1 MPDDAKDKPA
11 LTEQEA
17 EVIDLEV
24 VSDQPAGDGGMSPED
39 MMKMAPEMVLQ
50 AFRGML
56 KERLKKWFIRSLIW
70 CTVLL
75 IFYQEHGWVRVIFWI
90 WATIAAIHLAFLLY
104 GWYASGKHVDRLAK
118 VFGGMTPG
126 RDSDATDG
134 R

>member
-11 LTEQEA
+11 LTELEA

-24 VSDQPAGDGGMSPED
+24 VSDQPAGAGGMSPED
-39 MMKMAPEMVLQ
+39 MMKMAPEMVLE

-56 KERLKKWFIRSLIW
+56 KDRLKKWFIRSLIW

-75 IFYQEHGWVRVIFWI
+75 IFYQEHGWVRVVFWI
-90 WATIAAIHLAFLLY
+90 WATVAAIHLAFLLY

-118 VFGGMTPG
+118 VFGGMGAGDVG
-126 RDSDATDG
+126 RDRQDS
-134 R
+134 

>member
-1 MPDDAKDKPA
+1 MPDEADDKLSRQEP
-11 LTEQEA
+11 EA
-17 EVIDLEV
+17 EVIDLEL
-24 VSDQPAGDGGMSPED
+24 VSDQPGAGEGMSPED

-56 KERLKKWFIRSLIW
+56 QERLKKWFIRSLIW

-75 IFYQEHGWVRVIFWI
+75 IFYQEHGWVRVVFWI
-90 WATIAAIHLAFLLY
+90 WATIASIHLAFLLY

-118 VFGGMTPG
+118 VFGGMMPG
-126 RDSDATDG
+126 RQGDMPED

>member
-1 MPDDAKDKPA
+1 MPADENDKPA
-11 LTEQEA
+11 VPDA

-24 VSDQPAGDGGMSPED
+24 VSDQPAGAGGLSPED

-75 IFYQEHGWVRVIFWI
+75 IFYQEHGWVRVVFWI

-118 VFGGMTPG
+118 VFGGMMPSRQDHG
-126 RDSDATDG
+126 PSEDR
-134 R
+134 

>member
-1 MPDDAKDKPA
+1 MPADENDKPA
-11 LTEQEA
+11 VPEA

-24 VSDQPAGDGGMSPED
+24 VSDQPAGAGGMSPED

-75 IFYQEHGWVRVIFWI
+75 IFSQEHGWVRVIFWI
-90 WATIAAIHLAFLLY
+90 WATIASIHLAFLLY

-118 VFGGMTPG
+118 VFGGMTPP
-126 RDSDATDG
+126 RQDQ
-134 R
+134 

>member
-11 LTEQEA
+11 LTELEA

-24 VSDQPAGDGGMSPED
+24 VSDQPAGAGGMSPED
-39 MMKMAPEMVLQ
+39 MMKMAPEMVLE

-75 IFYQEHGWVRVIFWI
+75 IFYQEHGWVRVVFWI
-90 WATIAAIHLAFLLY
+90 WATVAAIHLAFLLY

-118 VFGGMTPG
+118 VFGGMGAGDVG
-126 RDSDATDG
+126 RDRQDS
-134 R
+134 